1 MTLRRAMIVGVR
13 TVHEFVSN
21 RCRED
26 VRTRKRR
33 VHGTGCE
40 AGLGE
45 GVSAVVRRV
54 IVTVVVVLTSR
65 YIPPSGLVR
74 GRAVTGA
81 RPRPRYEVRP
91 EGTLTDVPK
100 PLGLRLQEFDEVPLF
115 IQSPQEPGAAKDEV
129 FEALVGCAVCQP
141 GAEQVAACHPKR
153 WRKRLHRFVADLLD
167 YQTTVAQYRF
177 GRQT

>member
-54 IVTVVVVLTSR
+54 IVTVVIVLADR

-74 GRAVTGA
+74 ARSHSGAPTGEVRSEAGGDADGGAETA
-81 RPRPRYEVRP
+81 RPPPAGVR
-91 EGTLTDVPK
+91 
-100 PLGLRLQEFDEVPLF
+100 R
-115 IQSPQEPGAAKDEV
+115 SPPPHPAAAK
-129 FEALVGCAVCQP
+129 ARCCQ
-141 GAEQVAACHPKR
+141 
-153 WRKRLHRFVADLLD
+153 
-167 YQTTVAQYRF
+167 
-177 GRQT
+177 

>member
-54 IVTVVVVLTSR
+54 IVTVVIVLADR

-81 RPRPRYEVRP
+81 RPRGRYEVRP
-91 EGTLTDVPK
+91 EETPTEVPK
-100 PLGLRLQEFDEVPLF
+100 PLGLRLQEFDEVLPL
-115 IQSPQEPGAAKDEV
+115 IQPPQKPGAAKDEV
-129 FEALVGCAVCQP
+129 FEALVGRAVRQAR
-141 GAEQVAACHPKR
+141 AEQVAA
-153 WRKRLHRFVADLLD
+153 
-167 YQTTVAQYRF
+167 
-177 GRQT
+177 